1 MTMTTGKCRVVVDM
15 SKCSGLGLCE
25 AVSPDV
31 FEIGDDGDLIV
42 HTTSVDAGRTAELQE
57 AAAACPTQAIT
68 IEVDAEQ

>member
-1 MTMTTGKCRVVVDM
+1 MTTGKCRVVVDM
-15 SKCSGLGLCE
+15 AKCSGLGLCE

-31 FEIGDDGDLIV
+31 FEIDDTGHLVV
-42 HTTSVDAGRTAELQE
+42 HAHEVDTERAAELEE

>member
-1 MTMTTGKCRVVVDM
+1 MTTGKCRVVVDM
-15 SKCSGLGLCE
+15 TKCSGLGLCE

-42 HTTSVDAGRTAELQE
+42 HVHEVHSERATELEE

-68 IEVDAEQ
+68 IEAEAEQ